1 MPHLL
6 AASAAALL
14 LSVSGVNPPDY
25 SEKNLC
31 DLYAGARCHQTS
43 CAPDAKEKC
52 AEVSNQCRGRS
63 REAPVPP
70 ERAEPIVACAKALLA
85 VTCGAPNP
93 PQCDGV
99 NMR

>member
-6 AASAAALL
+6 AASAAALF

-25 SEKNLC
+25 SEKSLC

-43 CAPDAKEKC
+43 CAPDGKARC
-52 AEVSNQCRGRS
+52 AEVSSQCRGRS
-63 REAPVPP
+63 NEGRVSP
-70 ERAEPIVACAKALLA
+70 EQAETVVACAKALLS
-85 VTCGAPNP
+85 VPCGGPHP
-93 PQCDGV
+93 SQCDGV